1 MNPGRPSEDA
11 AGGRDGEPDERTPLD
26 LRMLV
31 PALVA
36 WACTVVALTR
46 PVAEVLGV
54 ALGCLVLG
62 VVGIL
67 VGLRHRGSTWV
78 TGVALG
84 WLCTALLLGALAAHQ
99 SVRTAGPVE
108 RLADQ
113 RAIVQVAAVVQSDPR
128 LVTTDPARPTVI
140 YRATVRSVVGR
151 GRQSTPATPVLIFA
165 RPTWQ
170 APAWH
175 DRIEFTGR
183 LQPAD
188 PGDDVT
194 ALLDARSPPRVV
206 GRPGPL
212 TRWVESLRTD
222 TRAATAPLPADPRGL
237 VPALVTGDTARMPL
251 RLNDDM
257 RATGLTHL
265 SAVSGSN
272 VTFVLVGAGW
282 LAGWCRVPR
291 RWRTPIALLVLG
303 WFVLL
308 CRPEPSVL
316 RAAVMGVVG
325 LLGVSMS
332 RRRAGPPALAAAIVV
347 LLVWDP
353 WLARSYGF
361 ALSALA
367 TLGLL
372 IFARP
377 WGDAI
382 ARRLPARLRPIAD
395 AVAIPLAA
403 QAACA
408 PVIVLLQSSVSL
420 VGVPANLIAAVFV
433 EPATLAGVV
442 TVLVSPLGPVVAA
455 IPAWCAAAP
464 AWCIAV
470 VAHLGA
476 EVPGGV
482 LPWPSGL
489 GGALLLGALT
499 VLAVWA
505 GVGLW
510 ARARTHPALAAGCA
524 VALTAAAWP
533 LPHLGWPPE
542 GWVWISCD
550 VGQGDGGVLATTP
563 GHGVVVDTGPDPQHI
578 DACLQRA
585 GVTHLD
591 AIVLTHF
598 HLDHVGGLT
607 GALRGR
613 SVGEIFVTPVV
624 ATSAPSASGARET
637 GSNAPLVRRLAAARH
652 IPVRVLVTGD
662 TVNWPGIHA
671 SVLWPSREI
680 DAGSIQNNA
689 SITLDVRTHGLRILL
704 TGDIEREAGAAVFG
718 ELSHQAGAPPFDVL
732 KVAHHGSANQ
742 SADLVRYVHAP
753 ISIISVGAH
762 NDYGLPSPA
771 TLSLLAGLPGATYR
785 TDRGGDVVVAV
796 RGGRVTVDR
805 P

>member
-1 MNPGRPSEDA
+1 MS
-11 AGGRDGEPDERTPLD
+11 AGGSVDAGDGGVPEHTPLD

-36 WACTVVALTR
+36 WGCTLLALPR
-46 PVAEVLGV
+46 PTTQVLGV
-54 ALGCLVLG
+54 GLACLVLG
-62 VVGIL
+62 AASL
-67 VGLRHRGSTWV
+67 LAARRRGSSGWP
-78 TGVALG
+78 TGLALSA
-84 WLCTALLLGALAAHQ
+84 LCTALLLGALAAHQ
-99 SVRTAGPVE
+99 GVRTAGPVPD
-108 RLADQ
+108 LA
-113 RAIVQVAAVVQSDPR
+113 REGAIVRVTAVVQSDPR
-128 LVTTDPARPTVI
+128 LVATDPARPTVV

-151 GRQSTPATPVLIFA
+151 GRSSTPDTPVLVFA
-165 RPTWQ
+165 RPAWR

-175 DRIEFTGR
+175 DRVEFTGR

-188 PGDDVT
+188 PGDDVV
-194 ALLDARSPPRVV
+194 ALLDARSPPRTV

-212 TRWVESLRTD
+212 TRWVESLRSD

-237 VPALVTGDTARMPL
+237 VPALVTGDTARIPV
-251 RLNDDM
+251 RLNDDL

-272 VTFVLVGAGW
+272 VTFVLVGVGW
-282 LAGWCRVPR
+282 LAGWCRVRR
-291 RWRTPIALLVLG
+291 RWRTPLALLVLG

-332 RRRAGPPALAAAIVV
+332 RRRVGAPALAGAIVI
-347 LLVWDP
+347 LLAWDP

-372 IFARP
+372 VFAQP

-382 ARRLPARLRPIAD
+382 ARRLPTRWRPVAD

-420 VGVPANLIAAVFV
+420 VGVPANLLAAVFV

-442 TVLVSPLGPVVAA
+442 TVLVSPLGPMV
-455 IPAWCAAAP
+455 AAAP
-464 AWCIAV
+464 AWCAAVPAWCIAWI
-470 VAHLGA
+470 AHLGA
-476 EVPGGV
+476 RIPGGV
-482 LPWPSGL
+482 LPWPSGT

-499 VLAVWA
+499 ASAIWA
-505 GVGLW
+505 GIGLRE
-510 ARARTHPALAAGCA
+510 RAGKHPVAAAGCA
-524 VALTAAAWP
+524 LALTAAAWP
-533 LPHLGWPPE
+533 LPHLGWPPQ

-563 GHGVVVDTGPDPQHI
+563 GHGVVIDTGPDPQHI

-585 GVTHLD
+585 GVHHLD
-591 AIVLTHF
+591 AVVLTHF
-598 HLDHVGGLT
+598 HLDHIGGLT
-607 GALRGR
+607 GALHGR

-624 ATSAPSASGARET
+624 TTTAPGARDT
-637 GSNAPLVRRLAAARH
+637 GSNAPLVRRIAAARH
-652 IPVRVLVTGD
+652 IPVRVLATGD
-662 TVNWPGIHA
+662 TVDWPGIHA
-671 SVLWPSREI
+671 IVLWPSREI

-689 SITLDVRTHGLRILL
+689 SITLDVRSHGLRMLL
-704 TGDIEREAGAAVFG
+704 TGDIEREAGAAVYG
-718 ELSHQAGAPPFDVL
+718 ALSRQPSGPPFDVL

-742 SADLVRYVHAP
+742 STDLVRFVHAP
-753 ISIISVGAH
+753 VSIISVGAR

-771 TLSLLAGLPGATYR
+771 TLTLLAGLPGTTYR

-796 RGGRVTVDR
+796 RDGRASVDR

>member
-1 MNPGRPSEDA
+1 M
-11 AGGRDGEPDERTPLD
+11 
-26 LRMLV
+26 
-31 PALVA
+31 
-36 WACTVVALTR
+36 C
-46 PVAEVLGV
+46 
-54 ALGCLVLG
+54 
-62 VVGIL
+62 
-67 VGLRHRGSTWV
+67 
-78 TGVALG
+78 
-84 WLCTALLLGALAAHQ
+84 
-99 SVRTAGPVE
+99 
-108 RLADQ
+108 
-113 RAIVQVAAVVQSDPR
+113 
-128 LVTTDPARPTVI
+128 
-140 YRATVRSVVGR
+140 
-151 GRQSTPATPVLIFA
+151 
-165 RPTWQ
+165 
-170 APAWH
+170 
-175 DRIEFTGR
+175 
-183 LQPAD
+183 
-188 PGDDVT
+188 
-194 ALLDARSPPRVV
+194 
-206 GRPGPL
+206 
-212 TRWVESLRTD
+212 
-222 TRAATAPLPADPRGL
+222 
-237 VPALVTGDTARMPL
+237 
-251 RLNDDM
+251 
-257 RATGLTHL
+257 
-265 SAVSGSN
+265 GSN

-291 RWRTPIALLVLG
+291 RWRPPVALLVLG

-316 RAAVMGVVG
+316 RAAAMGVVG

-347 LLVWDP
+347 LLARDP

-361 ALSALA
+361 ALSSLA

-372 IFARP
+372 LFARP
-377 WGDAI
+377 WGHAI
-382 ARRLPARLRPIAD
+382 ARHLPDRLRPVAD

-420 VGVPANLIAAVFV
+420 VGIPANLLAAVFV

-464 AWCIAV
+464 AWCIAQ

-476 EVPGGV
+476 RVPGGV

-499 VLAVWA
+499 VLAIWA

-510 ARARTHPALAAGCA
+510 ARARTHPALAAAC
-524 VALTAAAWP
+524 VLALTAAAWP

-585 GVTHLD
+585 GITQLD

-598 HLDHVGGLT
+598 HLDHIGGLT

-624 ATSAPSASGARET
+624 ATTAPGARET

-671 SVLWPSREI
+671 VVLWPSREI

-704 TGDIEREAGAAVFG
+704 TGDIEREAGSAVFG
-718 ELSHQAGAPPFDVL
+718 ELTHQPSGPRFDVL

-742 SADLVRYVHAP
+742 SADLLRYVHAP
-753 ISIISVGAH
+753 VSIISVAAR

-771 TLSLLAGLPGATYR
+771 TLSLLNSLPGTTYR

-796 RGGRVTVDR
+796 RDGRMTVVR

>member
-1 MNPGRPSEDA
+1 MGSDDAVDAEAAVDGR
-11 AGGRDGEPDERTPLD
+11 GGEPEERTPLD

-36 WACTVVALTR
+36 WACTAVALPR
-46 PVAEVLGV
+46 PTAEVLGV

-62 VVGIL
+62 SGGLL
-67 VGLRHRGSTWV
+67 VGRTHRHSRWM

-84 WLCTALLLGALAAHQ
+84 WLCTALLLGGLAAHQ
-99 SVRTAGPVE
+99 SARTAGPVE
-108 RLADQ
+108 QLAGL
-113 RAIVQVAAVVQSDPR
+113 RAIVRVTAVVQSDPQ
-128 LVTTDPARPTVI
+128 LVTTNPARPTVI
-140 YRATVRSVVGR
+140 YRASVRTVVGR
-151 GRQSTPATPVLIFA
+151 GRRSTPDTPVLVFA
-165 RPTWQ
+165 RPEWR

-175 DRIEFTGR
+175 DRVEFTGR

-206 GRPGPL
+206 GRPGPF

-222 TRAATAPLPADPRGL
+222 TRAATAALPADPRGL
-237 VPALVTGDTARMPL
+237 VPALVTGDTARMTPQ
-251 RLNDDM
+251 LNDDM
-257 RATGLTHL
+257 RAAGLTHL

-291 RWRTPIALLVLG
+291 RWRTPLALLVLC

-332 RRRAGPPALAAAIVV
+332 RRRVGPPALAAAIVI
-347 LLVWDP
+347 LLTWDP

-372 IFARP
+372 LFARP

-382 ARRLPARLRPIAD
+382 ATRLPARWRPVAD
-395 AVAIPLAA
+395 AIAIPLAA
-403 QAACA
+403 QAVCA

-420 VGVPANLIAAVFV
+420 VAVPANLIAAVFV

-455 IPAWCAAAP
+455 VPAWCAALP
-464 AWCIAV
+464 AWCIAW
-470 VAHLGA
+470 VAHLA
-476 EVPGGV
+476 ARMPGGV
-482 LPWPSGL
+482 LPWPSGP

-499 VLAVWA
+499 VLVIWA

-510 ARARTHPALAAGCA
+510 ARARGHPAVAAICV
-524 VALTAAAWP
+524 VALTAASWP
-533 LPHLGWPPE
+533 LPQLGWPPP
-542 GWVWISCD
+542 GWVWMSCD

-613 SVGEIFVTPVV
+613 SVGEILVTPVV
-624 ATSAPSASGARET
+624 ATTAPGARET
-637 GSNAPLVRRLAAARH
+637 GSNAPLVRRIAAARH
-652 IPVRVLVTGD
+652 VPVRTLVTGD

-671 SVLWPSREI
+671 VVLWPSREI

-704 TGDIEREAGAAVFG
+704 TGDIEREAGAAVYG
-718 ELSHQAGAPPFDVL
+718 ELSHQPAGPPFDVL

-742 SADLVRYVHAP
+742 SADLVRWVHAP
-753 ISIISVGAH
+753 VSIISVGAR

-771 TLSLLAGLPGATYR
+771 TLKLLGSLPGTTYR

>member
-1 MNPGRPSEDA
+1 MSADRLSGDLA
-11 AGGRDGEPDERTPLD
+11 KGDGEPVGRPPLD

-31 PALVA
+31 PALMA
-36 WACTVVALTR
+36 WACTVVALPQ
-46 PVAEVLGV
+46 PVNVVLGV
-54 ALGCLVLG
+54 AIGCLVLG
-62 VVGIL
+62 VLCLL
-67 VGLRHRGSTWV
+67 VGPGHRSSGWRA
-78 TGVALG
+78 GIALG

-99 SVRTAGPVE
+99 SARTAGPVE
-108 RLADQ
+108 TLAAQ
-113 RAIVQVAAVVQSDPR
+113 RAIVRVTAVVESDPR
-128 LVTTDPARPTVI
+128 LVVTNPARPTVI
-140 YRATVRSVVGR
+140 YRASVHAVVGR
-151 GRQSTPATPVLIFA
+151 GARSTPDTPVLVFA
-165 RPTWQ
+165 RPTWR

-175 DRIEFTGR
+175 DRIEFMGR

-188 PGDDVT
+188 AGDDVA

-212 TRWVESLRTD
+212 TRWVESLRSD
-222 TRAATAPLPADPRGL
+222 TRAATASLPADPRGL
-237 VPALVTGDTARMPL
+237 VPALVTGDTARMST

-291 RWRTPIALLVLG
+291 RWRTPLALLVLG

-332 RRRAGPPALAAAIVV
+332 RRRVGSSALAAAIVV
-347 LLVWDP
+347 LLAWDP

-372 IFARP
+372 VFARP
-377 WGDAI
+377 WSDAM
-382 ARRLPARLRPIAD
+382 AARLPLRLRPVAD
-395 AVAIPLAA
+395 AIAIPLAA

-420 VGVPANLIAAVFV
+420 VGVPANLLAAVFV

-442 TVLVSPLGPVVAA
+442 TVLASPLGPAVAA
-455 IPAWCAAAP
+455 VPAWCAAVP
-464 AWCIAV
+464 AWGIAW
-470 VAHLGA
+470 VAHVGA
-476 EVPGGV
+476 RVPGGV

-499 VLAVWA
+499 VLAIWG

-510 ARARTHPALAAGCA
+510 RRARTHPALAAGCA
-524 VALTAAAWP
+524 LALTAAAWP
-533 LPHLGWPPE
+533 LPHLGWPPQ

-578 DACLQRA
+578 DVCLQRA
-585 GVTHLD
+585 GVTRID

-624 ATSAPSASGARET
+624 ATSAPGTREAA
-637 GSNAPLVRRLAAARH
+637 SNAPLVHRLAAARH
-652 IPVRVLVTGD
+652 IPVRTLVTGD
-662 TVNWPGIHA
+662 TVNWPGVYA
-671 SVLWPSREI
+671 VVLWPSREI

-704 TGDIEREAGAAVFG
+704 TGDIEREAGAAVYG
-718 ELSHQAGAPPFDVL
+718 ELSHQPTGPPFDVL

-742 SADLVRYVHAP
+742 SADLVRFVHAP

-762 NDYGLPSPA
+762 NDYGLPTPS
-771 TLSLLAGLPGATYR
+771 TLSLLKSLPGATYR

-796 RGGRVTVDR
+796 RDGRVTVDR